1 MKVLNTAELQE
12 GNQDDGGGGS
22 GAPLPQQT
30 HNSEQFSQKTNWKL
44 ADLLYNQSCP
54 EDLHVTREKASGPV
68 SVPLGGI
75 CKEQKVQREWINPQ
89 FGHFHA
95 SSRVLYEQSSPLACW
110 EICQDRQNNGNHP
123 IKTADRQT
131 NEKNESKIMRSMG

>member
-1 MKVLNTAELQE
+1 MMEEEEVELLSPNKHIMQNNSHRKLT
-12 GNQDDGGGGS
+12 GNWQIS
-22 GAPLPQQT
+22 CTIKA
-30 HNSEQFSQKTNWKL
+30 
-44 ADLLYNQSCP
+44 CP

-89 FGHFHA
+89 FVHFHA

-131 NEKNESKIMRSMG
+131 NEKNESNIMRSMG